1 MEVILTQ
8 EVRPLGLA
16 GQKVS
21 VKDGYARNFLMPRGL
36 AVPADRGADSASRAR
51 LNANLRSAELAK
63 EKAVE
68 IAAKLEET
76 TCRFSLSSGEQGK
89 LHGAV
94 TTSDIARELQ
104 KQGIS
109 IEKHQIQLEGP
120 LSQLG
125 EHPVPVRLHPQV
137 KATLKVLLLKA

>member
-8 EVRPLGLA
+8 EVRSLGVA

-36 AVPADRGADSASRAR
+36 AVPVSPGADSAMRAR
-51 LNANLRSAELAK
+51 LSANLRSAEMTK

-68 IAAKLEET
+68 LSLKLAEVV
-76 TCRFSLSSGEQGK
+76 CRFPMAAGEQGK

-94 TTSDIARELQ
+94 TASDIAREL
-104 KQGIS
+104 KAQGIE
-109 IEKHQIQLEGP
+109 IEKHQIHLEGP
-120 LSQLG
+120 LAQLG
-125 EHPVPVRLHPQV
+125 EHPVPVRLHPGV
-137 KATLKVLLLKA
+137 KAAVKVILSKA